1 MTTPIPSLAPNTDHR
16 DAERAFTAAGWSR
29 IGAGDWAIA
38 LLSPDGRTVARIS
51 PFDPTGP
58 YTAELYRR
66 AAHTLLVPQLLEHH
80 RLDGGGDLLLME
92 RLHPVDPAD
101 AAGLHRL
108 IADEDESVAELTG
121 ILREIHARALAEL
134 PWCGPIDDNP
144 SNVMRGSDGRL
155 VLTDPFYADGP
166 ALYATAG
173 SDPDAVAARIPE
185 DHRRFMT
192 EIPLAASG
200 PWEPADREAMRK
212 GLTAADARRL

>member
-58 YTAELYRR
+58 YTAELYQR

-121 ILREIHARALAEL
+121 ICGRSMRAPSPSCPGAGRSTTIRRTS
-134 PWCGPIDDNP
+134 CAGP
-144 SNVMRGSDGRL
+144 M
-155 VLTDPFYADGP
+155 
-166 ALYATAG
+166 AG
-173 SDPDAVAARIPE
+173 S
-185 DHRRFMT
+185 
-192 EIPLAASG
+192 S
-200 PWEPADREAMRK
+200 
-212 GLTAADARRL
+212 

>member
-1 MTTPIPSLAPNTDHR
+1 MSTPFATHR
-16 DAERAFTAAGWSR
+16 DTERTLADAGWTPC
-29 IGAGDWAIA
+29 GAGDWAVA

-51 PFDPTGP
+51 PFDPTGR

-66 AAHTLLVPQLLEHH
+66 AAHTLLVPQLFAHH
-80 RLDGGGDLLLME
+80 RLVGGGDLMLME

-108 IADEDESVAELTG
+108 ITDEDESVAELTG
-121 ILREIHARALAEL
+121 IVREIHTRAIAEL
-134 PWCGPIDDNP
+134 PWFGPIDENP
-144 SNVMRGSDGRL
+144 LNVMRGSDGRL

-185 DHRRFMT
+185 DQRRFMT

-200 PWEPADREAMRK
+200 PWDAADREAMRA
-212 GLTAADARRL
+212 GLAAADARR

>member
-1 MTTPIPSLAPNTDHR
+1 MSDPTPALRQDADHR
-16 DAERAFTAAGWSR
+16 DAEHAFTDAGWTPC
-29 IGAGDWAIA
+29 GAGDWAIA
-38 LLSPDGRTVARIS
+38 LLSPDGRAVARIS
-51 PFDPTGP
+51 PFDPTAP

-66 AAHTLLVPQLLEHH
+66 AEHTLLVPRLLAH
-80 RLDGGGDLLLME
+80 RRLAGGGDLLLME

-108 IADEDESVAELTG
+108 IAEEDESVAELTG
-121 ILREIHARALAEL
+121 ILHEIHARAIAEL

-166 ALYATAG
+166 ALYATAAA
-173 SDPDAVAARIPE
+173 DPDALVARIPE
-185 DHRRFMT
+185 DQRRFMT

-200 PWEPADREAMRK
+200 PWDAADREAMRA
-212 GLTAADARRL
+212 GLVAADARR

>member
-1 MTTPIPSLAPNTDHR
+1 MSTPIPDLAADADHR
-16 DAERAFTAAGWSR
+16 DVERVFTDAGWSR
-29 IGAGDWAIA
+29 IGAGDWAFA
-38 LLSPDGRTVARIS
+38 LLSPDGQTVARIS
-51 PFDPTGP
+51 PFDPTGA

-66 AAHTLLVPQLLEHH
+66 AEHTLLVPRLFAHH
-80 RLDGGGDLLLME
+80 RLVGGGDLMLME

-108 IADEDESVAELTG
+108 IADEDESVVELTG
-121 ILREIHARALAEL
+121 ILRGIHARAIAEL

-155 VLTDPFYADGP
+155 VMTDPFYADGP

-173 SDPDAVAARIPE
+173 SDPDALVTRIPE
-185 DHRRFMT
+185 DQRRFMT

-200 PWEPADREAMRK
+200 PWDAADRETMRA
-212 GLTAADARRL
+212 GIAAADARR